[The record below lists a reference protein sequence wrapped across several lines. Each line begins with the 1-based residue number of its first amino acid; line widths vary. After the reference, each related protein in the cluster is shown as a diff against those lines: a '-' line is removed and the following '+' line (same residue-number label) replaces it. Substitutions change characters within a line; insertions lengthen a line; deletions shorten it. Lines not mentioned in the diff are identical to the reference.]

1 MGSGDGLCRSDL
13 LLTVKSQILLRLPAT
28 GIALSA
34 APRAD
39 NAPGRPF
46 TKWQGGGSPGRPF
59 NTMKRR
65 QALVIIQTAS
75 KYSRYYYSST
85 SDPKVSNFA
94 KSACF

>member
-46 TKWQGGGSPGRPF
+46 TKWQGGGVLDNPEHNEEKTEYQLLSPRCS
-59 NTMKRR
+59 
-65 QALVIIQTAS
+65 QL
-75 KYSRYYYSST
+75 
-85 SDPKVSNFA
+85 
-94 KSACF
+94 